1 MQIKVTCEGCH
12 RQIATS
18 GPVTNNTLKCPRCG
32 HLQWVPEG
40 DATPATTTPY
50 EYVPGM
56 LGQDFSPPTTR
67 VNYDTMS
74 VPRGPSSW
82 VVDDKGAMRRWA
94 ERSPGDGPTIPS
106 VEVTKDSVPPIVPP
120 SRSDLLYWLLF
131 LTLIPLA
138 WSVRTTRDDTA
149 DRINRTLREYPE
161 AFRDIETTEDGQVRF
176 EDVVERLPQLPGHRI
191 GGAYL
196 PRETSL
202 HWVYALLTSI
212 GYLGVVMIMFPRAST
227 RTSNLLSIAAFTGT
241 VGIILLFIVQLIS
254 LMTPLWVGGGPLTI
268 IFWIIGFSY
277 RAALNQNAGFISSF
291 LGFTFGVGFCE
302 EVIKALPIIWYFR
315 NFDQLSW
322 RGACRWGMAS
332 GAGFGIAEGIMYS
345 SDFYNGVQRGEAYLV
360 RFVSCVALHA
370 IWSAC
375 VAMTLYRHQRLLK
388 DVQRWSDYILPVLR
402 VIAVPMVLH
411 GIYDTVLKMHWNPI
425 ALAVAVIS
433 FGWLAWLI
441 ESQRD
446 VEKAAAAAAAAS
458 APAAA
463 PA

>member
-12 RQIATS
+12 RIIASS

-40 DATPATTTPY
+40 DAAPAIPTPY
-50 EYVPGM
+50 QYVPGM
-56 LGQDFSPPTTR
+56 LGQDFSPPTTQ
-67 VNYDTMS
+67 VNYDTLS
-74 VPRGPSSW
+74 VPSGPSTW
-82 VVDDKGAMRRWA
+82 VVDDKKAMRRWA
-94 ERSPGDGPTIPS
+94 ATSSGEGPTVPT
-106 VEVTKDSVPPIVPP
+106 VEVTKDPVPVVVPP
-120 SRSDLLYWLLF
+120 SKSDLLYWLLA

-138 WSVRTTRDDTA
+138 WSVRTSRDDA
-149 DRINRTLREYPE
+149 LDRLRRAEREYPE
-161 AFRDIETTEDGQVRF
+161 AFRDEE
-176 EDVVERLPQLPGHRI
+176 VELLDNESDAHMPKDWSRLPGHRI
-191 GGAYL
+191 EGAYL
-196 PRETSL
+196 RRETSL
-202 HWVYALLTSI
+202 HWVYAGLAAV
-212 GYLGVVMIMFPRAST
+212 GYLGIVMIMFPRAST

-254 LMTPLWVGGGPLTI
+254 LMNPLWATAPFAI
-268 IFWIIGFSY
+268 ILYIIGFSY
-277 RAALNQNAGFISSF
+277 RAALDPNAGFVSSF
-291 LGFTFGVGFCE
+291 LGFTFGVGLCE

-345 SDFYNGVQRGEAYLV
+345 SDFYNGIQRGEAYLV
-360 RFVSCVALHA
+360 RFISCVALHA

-375 VAMTLYRHQRLLK
+375 VALTLYRHQRLIK
-388 DVQRWSDYILPVLR
+388 EIRHRYDYILPVLR

-425 ALAVAVIS
+425 ALAIAVIS

-441 ESQRD
+441 EGQRD
-446 VEKAAAAAAAAS
+446 IEKAAVAAAAAAS
-458 APAAA
+458 PAGAA